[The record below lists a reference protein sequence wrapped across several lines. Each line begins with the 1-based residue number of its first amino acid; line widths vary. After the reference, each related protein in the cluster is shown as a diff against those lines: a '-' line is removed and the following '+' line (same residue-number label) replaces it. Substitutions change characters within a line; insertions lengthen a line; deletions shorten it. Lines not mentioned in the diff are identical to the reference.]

1 MSAPSVRGRGAAKA
15 PRHTAKIIRMPTPE
29 VVRRGQRRRLRGLLA
44 LAAMLAVIA
53 AREYFTNS
61 EAARTSAGPRLRPDA
76 VETRLLQLVNAARE
90 HVGETALTF
99 STPLLGAAYFHSY
112 DMAQAGYFN
121 YDGPAGDT
129 PVDRLAAC
137 GIAYREI
144 AENLYRGSADH
155 VSDLADRALAQ
166 WMANPL
172 DRAHLLAPQF
182 RTTAIAISRAGDGS
196 YSITQDLA
204 R

>member
-1 MSAPSVRGRGAAKA
+1 MSAPSVRGRGAIKA

-29 VVRRGQRRRLRGLLA
+29 MVRRGQRRRMRGLLA
-44 LAAMLAVIA
+44 LATMLAIIA

-61 EAARTSAGPRLRPDA
+61 EAAGTTVRPRLRPDA
-76 VETRLLQLVNAARE
+76 VETRLLQLVNAVRE
-90 HVGETALTF
+90 SAGETALTF
-99 STPLLGAAYFHSY
+99 STQLMGAAYFHSS
-112 DMAQAGYFN
+112 DMARTGYFN

-129 PVDRLAAC
+129 PVDRLTAH

-155 VSDLADRALAQ
+155 ISDLAVRALAQ
-166 WMANPL
+166 WMADPL
-172 DRAHLLAPQF
+172 DRGHLLAPQF

-196 YSITQDLA
+196 YSITQDFA

>member
-1 MSAPSVRGRGAAKA
+1 MFA
-15 PRHTAKIIRMPTPE
+15 I
-29 VVRRGQRRRLRGLLA
+29 
-44 LAAMLAVIA
+44 IA
-53 AREYFTNS
+53 ACEYVANS
-61 EAARTSAGPRLRPDA
+61 EAAGTTVRPRLRPNA

-90 HVGETALTF
+90 RAGESALSF
-99 STPLLGAAYFHSY
+99 STPLIGATYFHSS
-112 DMAQAGYFN
+112 DMAQVGYFN

-129 PVDRLAAC
+129 PVDRLAAR

-144 AENLYRGSADH
+144 AENLYRGNSDH
-155 VSDLADRALAQ
+155 ISDLADHALAQ

-172 DRAHLLAPQF
+172 DRGHLLAPQF

-196 YSITQDLA
+196 YSITQDFV

>member
-1 MSAPSVRGRGAAKA
+1 MSAPSVHGRGATKA

-44 LAAMLAVIA
+44 LATMLAVIA
-53 AREYFTNS
+53 AREHFANS
-61 EAARTSAGPRLRPDA
+61 EAVGSTVRPRLRPDG
-76 VETRLLQLVNAARE
+76 VETRLLRLVNAARDSA
-90 HVGETALTF
+90 GETALSF
-99 STPLLGAAYFHSY
+99 SKPLMAAAYFHSS
-112 DMAQAGYFN
+112 DMAQAGYIN

-129 PVDRLAAC
+129 PVDRVVSR

-144 AENLYRGSADH
+144 AENLYRGSADR
-155 VSDLADRALAQ
+155 VADLADRALAQ

-172 DRAHLLAPQF
+172 DRGHLLAPQF

-196 YSITQDLA
+196 FSITQDFA